1 MPAQGGAGRGSRGGF
16 TLVEIMIVIALLA
29 LATRMVVLNADAFLP
44 GWQLNAEARKMSS
57 RIGFLASEARL
68 QGRRFGLEI
77 DLDTHSFRT
86 LLPPDFSLAMV
97 DEEIPPML
105 AMDWQRLEG
114 EIQFGYIEIGTKGQ
128 LYRSGRVVLPFDAL
142 GTTVE
147 AAIHLKNPTHEKIK
161 TTLVVHG
168 LTAEVD
174 LEPGEFHLQE
184 VTEHAF

>member
-1 MPAQGGAGRGSRGGF
+1 MRVRQRADPEGRDGF
-16 TLVEIMIVIALLA
+16 TLVEIMVVVALLA
-29 LATRMVVLNADAFLP
+29 LASRLVLVNAGAFIP
-44 GWQLNAEARKMSS
+44 GWQMNAESRKMSS

-77 DLDTHSFRT
+77 DLDEHAFRT

-97 DEEIPPML
+97 DEEVPPML
-105 AMDWQRLEG
+105 ALEWQRLEKPI
-114 EIQFGYIEIGTKGQ
+114 EFGFIEIGTKGQ
-128 LYRSGRVVLPFDAL
+128 VYRSGRVVLPFDAL

-147 AAIHLKNPTHEKIK
+147 AAIHLKNPNHEKVK
-161 TTLVVHG
+161 TTLLVHG

-174 LEPGEFHLQE
+174 LIPGESHLQE